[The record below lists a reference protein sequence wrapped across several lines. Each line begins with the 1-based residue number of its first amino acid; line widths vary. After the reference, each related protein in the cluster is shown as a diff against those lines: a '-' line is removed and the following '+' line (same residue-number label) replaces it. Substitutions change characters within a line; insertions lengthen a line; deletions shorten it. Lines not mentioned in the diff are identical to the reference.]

1 VIGRRAARYPS
12 GAVAK
17 KVRTPP
23 PPKRVVQAPKVR
35 TAPRDVQRD
44 RKILYAIGASGFLML
59 AAVVA
64 FFVFAGRGGDDG
76 SGGAIAT
83 IREAGWTY
91 RHPKGQ
97 GRDHVLD
104 LEKGFKY
111 NSVPPTSGQHSP
123 QTAIYGVYGDPVSE
137 INYVH
142 NLEHGAI
149 GIQYGPKVPEQTVAR
164 IQEYYREDPNGLIVA
179 PHPKLGDQIALTA
192 WTHIAT
198 GKTFDEEVFDAFVG
212 EFGFEGPESCTTDLE
227 QGCVRRSDMAP
238 GNP

>member
-1 VIGRRAARYPS
+1 VILGRRASYAS
-12 GAVAK
+12 NAVAK

-64 FFVFAGRGGDDG
+64 FLFFLGRGDDG

-83 IREAGWTY
+83 IRDAGWTY
-91 RHPKGQ
+91 NNPKGQ
-97 GRDHVLD
+97 GRDHVLE
-104 LEKGFKY
+104 LEEGFKY
-111 NSVPPTSGQHSP
+111 NSVPATSGPHSA
-123 QTAIYGVYGDPVSE
+123 QTVIYGVYEDPVSE

-142 NLEHGAI
+142 NLEHGAV
-149 GIQYGPKVPEQTVAR
+149 GIQYGPGVPEPTVAR

-179 PHPKLGDQIALTA
+179 PHPRLGDQIALTA
-192 WTHIAT
+192 WRQIAK
-198 GKTFDEEVFDAFVG
+198 GKAFNEEVFDTFID
-212 EFGFEGPESCTTDLE
+212 EFGFEGPESCKSDL
-227 QGCVRRSDMAP
+227 QQQCFRRSDMPP